1 MNEVRMPRNLP
12 LLLLQA
18 REAVISHFRP
28 LLNHAGVT
36 EQQWRILRA
45 LCELGELEPRQLC
58 DICQILSP
66 SLTGVLARMEE
77 TGLVARRK
85 VDSDQRRLLVS
96 PTAKGRALV
105 KRMAPLVQ
113 QQYRLL
119 EETLGADLMRD
130 LYAVLDRL
138 VAARDT
144 PVARVPLPAG
154 RQAGRRKEP
163 SGD

>member
-1 MNEVRMPRNLP
+1 MNEARMPRNLP

-58 DICQILSP
+58 EICQILSP

-96 PTAKGRALV
+96 PTAKGKALV
-105 KRMAPLVQ
+105 KRMAPLVTE
-113 QQYRLL
+113 QYRLL
-119 EETLGADLMRD
+119 EDALGPELVRD
-130 LYAVLDRL
+130 LYGVLDRL
-138 VAARDT
+138 VAVKDV
-144 PVARVPLPAG
+144 PVARVPLSAARP
-154 RQAGRRKEP
+154 AGRRKERA
-163 SGD
+163 GE